1 MLFYTGL
8 LLLVVAVSLDGF
20 GVGITYGMRKI
31 HVPIAALAIIMLCSG
46 GIVLLAMTL
55 GTGIT
60 SLLSP
65 DITKFIGGGILITIG
80 SLTFYNHIRAE
91 KDHDENQNAITT
103 VLTDPNRADLDKS
116 GNISST
122 EALLLGAALALDAFG
137 AGIGASMLGYPPVY
151 TAILVACMSGI
162 FLFSGI
168 KLGVYLSKHKQ
179 MQQMSLLPSVLLI
192 TIGVCNIFL

>member
-20 GVGITYGMRKI
+20 GVGVTYGMRKI
-31 HVPIAALAIIMLCSG
+31 HVPVAALCIIMLCSG
-46 GIVLLAMTL
+46 GIVLVAMSI

-60 SLLSP
+60 ALLSP
-65 DITKFIGGGILITIG
+65 EITRYIGGGILIAIG
-80 SLTFYNHIRAE
+80 SLTFYNNLRSG
-91 KDHDENQNAITT
+91 KTQQQNQNAITT
-103 VLTDPNRADLDKS
+103 VLTDPNKADLDKS
-116 GNISST
+116 GNISTS

-137 AGIGASMLGYPPVY
+137 AGIGASMLGYPPVL

-168 KLGVYLSKHKQ
+168 RLGLFLAKSKQ

-192 TIGVCNIFL
+192 AIGVCNIIL

>member
-31 HVPIAALAIIMLCSG
+31 HVPAVALCIIMLCSG
-46 GIVLLAMTL
+46 GIVLLAMTI

-65 DITKFIGGGILITIG
+65 DITRFIGGGILIAIG
-80 SLTFYNHIRAE
+80 SLTFYNNVRSGKAQQQNH
-91 KDHDENQNAITT
+91 NAITT
-103 VLTDPNRADLDKS
+103 VLTDPNKADLDKS

-137 AGIGASMLGYPPVY
+137 AGIGASMLGYPPVF
-151 TAILVACMSGI
+151 TAILVACMSGV

-168 KLGVYLSKHKQ
+168 NLGLYLAKNKQ